1 MGVVLDGGLSLV
13 ESRELSL
20 ADTLLFL
27 LLLLGELQ
35 FFVTSAPELSKLL
48 VFLFGGS
55 FFFLESLNLKLTTS
69 FNGELHLHLSA
80 LLLFEKSVGFVFGF
94 GDVFVEDLLLVVLDS
109 TELTNLPVDHAAT
122 LGLLFSEA
130 LRFLLFFHQ
139 IAASLLFS
147 ELFNLL
153 FFLEFLAARF
163 ILE

>member
-1 MGVVLDGGLSLV
+1 MGVVLDSGLSLV
-13 ESRELSL
+13 ERRELSL
-20 ADTLLFL
+20 ADALLFL

-48 VFLFGGS
+48 VFLFDGGL
-55 FFFLESLNLKLTTS
+55 FFVESLNLKLTTS

-80 LLLFEKSVGFVFGF
+80 LLLFEKSVGFVFGL
-94 GDVFVEDLLLVVLDS
+94 GNLLVKDLLLVVLDS
-109 TELTNLPVDHAAT
+109 TELSNLPVDHAAA

-130 LRFLLFFHQ
+130 LRFLFFFHQ
-139 IAASLLFS
+139 IAAGLLFS
-147 ELFNLL
+147 ELFDLL

>member
-94 GDVFVEDLLLVVLDS
+94 GDVFIEDLLLVVLDS

-139 IAASLLFS
+139 ITASLLFS